1 MEAKDWRLVKTDDII
16 IQEKPSNDYADV
28 FVCALANEEAFV
40 LAKPKIKVLP
50 DGGAEI
56 IGYSKE
62 NCKIYSNDFKTMEK
76 NHFDFA
82 E

>member
-16 IQEKPSNDYADV
+16 LQEKPSNDSADV
-28 FVCALANEEAFV
+28 FVCALANADLFV
-40 LAKPKIKVLP
+40 LAKTKIKILP

-62 NCKIYSNDFKTMEK
+62 NCKIYQNDYKTMEK
-76 NHFDFA
+76 NYFNFA